1 MQEYILLAIL
11 LVLFLAVILSTR
23 YLNKPIKSLF
33 IIYYLVLGALFVI
46 VKERID
52 KAYEGATTP
61 NVNWIVNNE
70 WVADIRHLLFVPMIG
85 LSIFLLYKGY
95 KDPKGPWKRSNIL
108 GVTIPLAALL
118 AVLYFLF
125 TYTYGYHPWDM

>member
-1 MQEYILLAIL
+1 MQEYILFVIL
-11 LVLFLAVILSTR
+11 LVLFIAVIIFTR
-23 YLNKPIKSLF
+23 YLNKPVKSLF
-33 IIYYLVLGALFVI
+33 TIYYLVIGVLFII

-52 KAYEGATTP
+52 SAYEGVATTP

-85 LSIFLLYKGY
+85 LLIYLLYKGY
-95 KDPKGPWKRSNIL
+95 QDPKGPWKRSNIL
-108 GVTIPLAALL
+108 GVTIPLATLL

-125 TYTYGYHPWDM
+125 TYMYGYHF